1 MVNFTASSSN
11 LTNTGKETNSTMQDK
26 TQDTVSVAFLSINII
41 INIITCPFTVGL
53 NAMVIIA
60 IKRRPRLQSNANVL
74 LACLAVTDVLTG
86 LTSQPSSVI
95 WNVSLL
101 VGAADIV
108 AVFRDLQA
116 FFFALLAYSSSL
128 HLMIVVCERLVAIK
142 FPYRYPYILTKRNIK
157 LAILFCWTY
166 SALCRIGVYAM
177 DKTSLLYFIF
187 LSHIL
192 NVCVVF
198 VTSSYVVLYFETSR
212 HQKMI
217 KAQQLSQEDVERFLK
232 DCKALKTTV
241 LVVCAV
247 GLCLLPGNMYFVAR
261 YFDFIENRVH
271 LVSEITWT
279 SMMINSLL
287 NPLIYCWR
295 QRELRNFIFK
305 PFSNTVNPIG

>member
-53 NAMVIIA
+53 NAFV

-108 AVFRDLQA
+108 AVFRDLQT

-128 HLMIVVCERLVAIK
+128 HLIIVVCERLVAIK

-166 SALCRIGVYAM
+166 SVLCRIGVYAM

-198 VTSSYVVLYFETSR
+198 VTFSYVVLYFETRR
-212 HQKMI
+212 HQRMI
-217 KAQQLSQEDVERFLK
+217 KAQHLSQEDVERFLK

-241 LVVCAV
+241 LVVGV
-247 GLCLLPGNMYFVAR
+247 DGLCLLPGNMYFVAR
-261 YFDFIENRVH
+261 YSDFFQNRIH
-271 LVSEITWT
+271 L
-279 SMMINSLL
+279 
-287 NPLIYCWR
+287 PLYPV
-295 QRELRNFIFK
+295 K
-305 PFSNTVNPIG
+305 